1 MEYIFPIMANFKMH
15 SKLKRQNTDWEK
27 IFVKH
32 ISDKGFISK
41 YIKKKQI
48 SDIRFISDIQRNF
61 KTT

>member
-1 MEYIFPIMANFKMH
+1 MANFKMH

-32 ISDKGFISK
+32 KSDNGFISK

-48 SDIRFISDIQRNF
+48 YDKRFVSDIQRNF

>member
-1 MEYIFPIMANFKMH
+1 MANFKMH
-15 SKLKRQNTDWEK
+15 SKLKRQNTDWGK

-32 ISDKGFISK
+32 KSDNGFISK

-48 SDIRFISDIQRNF
+48 SDKRFVLTIQRNF

>member
-1 MEYIFPIMANFKMH
+1 MDNLKMH

-41 YIKKKQI
+41 YIKKKHI
-48 SDIRFISDIQRNF
+48 SDKGFISENIKKFQNNL
-61 KTT
+61 TL